1 MRSKTKKGRD
11 RAVASGEQRGAG
23 MLLLL
28 SEERVCIP
36 RGSVYQSGVYLGGK
50 AVRGLDWSPQRIRGG

>member
-1 MRSKTKKGRD
+1 MRSKTKKRRD

-28 SEERVCIP
+28 SEERECIP
-36 RGSVYQSGVYLGGK
+36 RGAYISLMCT
-50 AVRGLDWSPQRIRGG
+50 